1 MQQTDPLSL
10 PLPPPFGVGDP
21 FPMAHLPDHEGLER
35 DLFGEVSG
43 KPALVITLPPG
54 LDGSLQALWLATLQ
68 TQAQPIREREGELFV
83 IIGCRPEALPNVEF
97 PPAKALVL
105 ADPNNRLALMPP
117 GRVGLF
123 LLDANQRVIGLA
135 SPDRPDQA
143 LPQAVERMGLWRR
156 WRAGNPQASAPVLQ
170 IPDLLPP
177 ELCRRIIAAWQQQ
190 HHEGAVSAG
199 GKQNFYDPSKK
210 RNQEHIVSDRDLLRD
225 ITLLLVRRM
234 GPELAKVYAYHLPY
248 RFENFIVLGYEVERQ
263 DFFGLHRDRYRPE
276 HARRFAMSLNLNDDY
291 DGGTL
296 RFPEYSDH
304 HYRPPAGGACIFSC
318 SLLHEALPVT
328 RGRRLAMTTFILRA
342 EDATAAR
349 KPDDAPLQPQ
359 KLATSR

>member
-1 MQQTDPLSL
+1 MQQHD

-21 FPMAHLPDHEGLER
+21 FPMAHLPDRQGLLR

-43 KPALVITLPPG
+43 RPALVITLPAG
-54 LDGSLQALWLATLQ
+54 LDPQLLAHWIAALKAE
-68 TQAQPIREREGELFV
+68 APRIRERDGELFV
-83 IIGCRPEALPNVEF
+83 ILGCAPEALPAADF
-97 PPAKALVL
+97 SPARGLLL
-105 ADPNNRLALMPP
+105 ADPTGSIALMPP
-117 GRVGLF
+117 GRAGLF

-135 SPDRPDQA
+135 SPDLPEQA

-156 WRAGNPQASAPVLQ
+156 WRAGDPQASAPVLQ

-177 ELCRRIIAAWQQQ
+177 ELCRRIMGAWHQQ

-199 GKQNFYDPSKK
+199 GKENFYDASKK
-210 RNQEHIVSDRDLLRD
+210 RNQEHVVADRDLLRD
-225 ITLLLVRRM
+225 ITLLLVRRL

-276 HARRFAMSLNLNDDY
+276 HPRRFAMSLNLNDDY
-291 DGGTL
+291 EGGTL
-296 RFPEYSDH
+296 RFPEYSDQ

-328 RGRRLAMTTFILRA
+328 RGRRLAMTTFILSA
-342 EDATAAR
+342 EDASAAR
-349 KPDDAPLQPQ
+349 KPTDAA
-359 KLATSR
+359 LAPHELAVRQ

>member
-1 MQQTDPLSL
+1 MQQEQ

-21 FPMAHLPDHEGLER
+21 FPLVHLPDSKGLER

-43 KPALVITLPPG
+43 KPALVVTFPAGATPDLLSLWISALKAQAPRIHEW
-54 LDGSLQALWLATLQ
+54 DG
-68 TQAQPIREREGELFV
+68 EVFV
-83 IIGCRPEALPNVEF
+83 IVGGPPAALPHVDLA
-97 PPAKALVL
+97 PVRVLVL
-105 ADPNNRLALMPP
+105 ADPARRVNLMPP

-135 SPDRPDQA
+135 SPDHPDQA

-156 WRAGNPQASAPVLQ
+156 WRLNDPQASAPALI
-170 IPDLLPP
+170 IPDLLPAS
-177 ELCRRIIAAWQQQ
+177 LCRRIMGAWQQE

-210 RNQEHIVSDRDLLRD
+210 RNQEHVVSDRGLLSD
-225 ITLLLVRRM
+225 ITLLLVRRL
-234 GPELAKVYAYHLPY
+234 GPELAKVFAYHLPY
-248 RFENFIVLGYEVERQ
+248 RFENFIVLGYEVERH
-263 DFFGLHRDRYRPE
+263 DFFGMHRDRYRPE
-276 HARRFAMSLNLNDDY
+276 HPRRFAMSLNLNDDY

-296 RFPEYSDH
+296 RFPEYSDR

-328 RGRRLAMTTFILRA
+328 RGRRLAMTTFILTA
-342 EDATAAR
+342 EDASAAR
-349 KPDDAPLQPQ
+349 KPEDAPTQPQ
-359 KLATSR
+359 ELAVKQ